1 MKTELDYSN
10 NKQHSPKKLEFLKRY
25 VPLSISFFAMIQRC
39 CNCLVYN
46 TQYDYR
52 VKSKVISPH
61 IAILSPFQLSLYFT
75 WIESF

>member
-10 NKQHSPKKLEFLKRY
+10 NKQHRPKKLEFLKRY
-25 VPLSISFFAMIQRC
+25 VSLSISLFTMIQRR

-46 TQYDYR
+46 TQYDDR
-52 VKSKVISPH
+52 VKSKVISPY
-61 IAILSPFQLSLYFT
+61 IAILSPFQFSLDFP